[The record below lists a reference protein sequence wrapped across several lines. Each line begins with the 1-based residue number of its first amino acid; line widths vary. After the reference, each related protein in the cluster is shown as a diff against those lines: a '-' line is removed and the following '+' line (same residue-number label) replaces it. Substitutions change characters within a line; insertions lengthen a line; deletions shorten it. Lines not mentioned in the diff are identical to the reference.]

1 VPRRCPDFDWGVGL
15 ARTVSMSSPDAA
27 PATSTPVF
35 GGAVAR
41 GQPYRIALV
50 ISSLGGGG
58 AERIVSGLAMR
69 WARLGLDVSVVTLGS
84 RTTDAYDL
92 DPRVRRVTLDLVRPS
107 RHAVEGLVQASRRI
121 GALRRALV
129 SLRPDVIVSFMTSTN
144 VLVLLAAIG
153 KRPRVFVCERTDPRR
168 ERVGP
173 YWAALR
179 RLLYPLAA
187 GIVVQTESVSAWAR
201 AMSSRVHVIPNF
213 VERPAVTAAPGKDR
227 GPRRLIAFGR
237 LSPEKGFDL
246 LIDAFARIADRH
258 PDWSLTILGEGP
270 ERPALEALVTTLRM
284 QGRIS
289 LPGRVS
295 DPTPHL
301 AASHA
306 FALPSRHEGF
316 PNALLEAMAAG
327 LPVVAFDCLSG
338 PGEIVVH
345 EQNGLLVAAGDV
357 TGLAAALA
365 RLMRDP
371 AERVRMGKNATD
383 IAVALSPESVL
394 GRWNELV
401 LPMEKR

>member
-1 VPRRCPDFDWGVGL
+1 MRKNGG
-15 ARTVSMSSPDAA
+15 AMQGTAMSSPETA
-27 PATSTPVF
+27 PATSAPVF
-35 GGAVAR
+35 GHAVAR
-41 GQPYRIALV
+41 ARPYRIALV

-58 AERIVSGLAMR
+58 AERIVSGLATR
-69 WARLGLDVSVVTLGS
+69 WARAGLDVSVVTLGS
-84 RTTDAYDL
+84 RTTDAYEV
-92 DPRVRRVTLDLVRPS
+92 DPRVRRVTLDLLRPS
-107 RHAVEGLVQASRRI
+107 RHAVEGIVQASRRI
-121 GALRRALV
+121 LALRRALV
-129 SLRPDVIVSFMTSTN
+129 SLRPDVILSFMTSTN
-144 VLVLLAAIG
+144 VLALLATIG
-153 KRPRVFVCERTDPRR
+153 ERPRVFVCERTDPRR
-168 ERVGP
+168 ERVGAS
-173 YWAALR
+173 WAALR

-201 AMSSRVHVIPNF
+201 AISSRVHVIPNS
-213 VERPAVTAAPGKDR
+213 VERPAITAAPGEDR
-227 GPRRLIAFGR
+227 GPRRLIALGR
-237 LSPEKGFDL
+237 LSREKGFDL

-270 ERPALEALVTTLRM
+270 ERPRLEALVMTSRL

-338 PGEIVVH
+338 PAEIVVH

-365 RLMRDP
+365 RLMGNP
-371 AERVRMGKNATD
+371 AERIRMGKNATD
-383 IAVALSPESVL
+383 IADALAPEAIL

-401 LPMEKR
+401 LPEEKR